1 MLGCVC
7 KMNEQTPLNL
17 TQLTHQF
24 FSRKYE
30 CIIPETP
37 IRGRSGQKWSFDLI
51 IKLNNQNY
59 GIFIRSWNRSI
70 GVNQI
75 RQLEKACRDTK
86 FAGGLIVGNQFS
98 SNAEIYGEN
107 LGIQIVDR
115 ATLIN
120 KWNRQRQPQ
129 KKNHLF

>member
-1 MLGCVC
+1 
-7 KMNEQTPLNL
+7 MNETNPLNPAPPNL
-17 TQLTHQF
+17 TDLAHQF

-30 CIIPETP
+30 CIIPPPDST
-37 IRGRSGQKWSFDLI
+37 IRGRSGQKWKFDMIL
-51 IKLNNQNY
+51 KFNDQNY
-59 GIFIRSWNRSI
+59 GIFVRSWNRSI

-115 ATLIN
+115 ATLIR
-120 KWNRQRQPQ
+120 KLQS
-129 KKNHLF
+129 HL

>member
-1 MLGCVC
+1 MCVC
-7 KMNEQTPLNL
+7 KMNETKPLNPALLNL
-17 TQLTHQF
+17 TDLTYKF

-30 CIIPETP
+30 CIIPEAA
-37 IRGRSGQKWSFDLI
+37 IRGRTQKWKFDLL
-51 IKLNNQNY
+51 IKLNDQTY
-59 GIFIRSWNRSI
+59 GIFVRSWNRSI

-115 ATLIN
+115 ATLMN
-120 KWNRQRQPQ
+120 KLRS
-129 KKNHLF
+129 HL